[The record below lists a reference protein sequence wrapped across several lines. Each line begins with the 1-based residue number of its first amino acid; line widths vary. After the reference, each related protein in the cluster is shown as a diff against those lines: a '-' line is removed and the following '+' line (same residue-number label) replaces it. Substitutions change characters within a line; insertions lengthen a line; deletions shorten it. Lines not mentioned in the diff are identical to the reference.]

1 MLVRQITDD
10 HLAQNAYLIGCQQ
23 TGEAVIIDPER
34 DVERYIEAAAKEN
47 LKLVA
52 ATETHVH
59 ADFVSGTRELAA
71 RLPGLRVLL
80 SAEGGPDWQYQ
91 WPAEDGREVMLLKD
105 GDAFRIGN
113 IEIRAWHTPGHTP
126 EHLSFVVTDHG
137 GGASEPMGVA
147 SGDFVFV
154 GDLGRPDLLET
165 AAGVVGNREPSAHRL
180 YESAT
185 AFLRLPDFLQVWPG
199 HGAGS
204 ACGKALGAI
213 PTTTVGYERRFS
225 PAIAEASRGAQPFV
239 DFILSGQPEP
249 PAYFAR
255 MKKLNLIGPPVLGT
269 LPSPA
274 KLDARGLAQIARAG
288 DSSAAP
294 SAQII
299 DTRADRKAFM
309 RAHIAGAFYA
319 PFDKS
324 FPTVVGSL
332 VDPLRP
338 IVLIIDQGKV
348 EAAVRDLVRIG
359 YDDVRGWAP
368 IETLDGVAEA
378 GARVSSIESIDFKEF
393 ERRRQAGPITVLDV
407 RGAGEH
413 EARHVPGAINVAHTR
428 LRAAQPVLPS
438 NGPVYVHCAAGVR
451 SAVSAAYLAAHGVH
465 TIHVDGPFKDW
476 QPR

>member
-23 TGEAVIIDPER
+23 TGDALLIDPER

-47 LKLVA
+47 LTLVA
-52 ATETHVH
+52 VTETHVH

-80 SAEGGPDWQYQ
+80 SAEGGPDWQYR
-91 WPAEDGREVMLLKD
+91 WPAEDHREVTLLED
-105 GDAFRIGN
+105 GDAFRIGK

-126 EHLSFVVTDHG
+126 EHLSFIVTDHG

-165 AAGVVGNREPSAHRL
+165 AAGVVGNREPSALRL
-180 YESAT
+180 FEST
-185 AFLRLPDFLQVWPG
+185 TDFLRLPDFLQIWPG

-213 PTTTVGYERRFS
+213 STTTVGYERRFS
-225 PAIAEASRGAQPFV
+225 PAIAEAARGAQPFV

-255 MKKLNLIGPPVLGT
+255 MKQLNLAGPPVLGT
-269 LPSPA
+269 RPA
-274 KLDARGLAQIARAG
+274 PRKLDARGLAESART
-288 DSSAAP
+288 
-294 SAQII
+294 AQII
-299 DTRADRKAFM
+299 DTRPDRQAFM
-309 RAHIAGAFYA
+309 RAHIHRAFYA

-332 VDPLRP
+332 VDPLKP
-338 IVLIIDQGKV
+338 VVLIIDESHV
-348 EAAVRDLVRIG
+348 DAAVRDLMRIG
-359 YDDVRGWAP
+359 YDEVRGWAP
-368 IETLDGVAEA
+368 IEALDRVAEA
-378 GARVSSIESIDFKEF
+378 GARVTSIESIDFEEF
-393 ERRRQAGPITVLDV
+393 ERRRQAGPMTVLDV
-407 RGAGEH
+407 RAAGEH
-413 EARHVPGAINVAHTR
+413 DARHVPGAMNVAHTR
-428 LRAAQPVLPS
+428 LGVATPAFPS

-451 SAVSAAYLAAHGVH
+451 SAVSSAYLAHEGVN
-465 TIHVDGPFKDW
+465 IVHVDGAFKDW

>member
-23 TGEAVIIDPER
+23 TGEAIIIDPER
-34 DVERYIEAAAKEN
+34 DIERYIEAAAKEN
-47 LKLVA
+47 LRLVA

-71 RLPGLRVLL
+71 RLPDLRVLL
-80 SAEGGPDWQYQ
+80 SAEGGADWQYR
-91 WPAEDGREVMLLKD
+91 WPEADGRAVTLLKD
-105 GDAFRIGN
+105 GDAFRIGK

-180 YESAT
+180 YESASE
-185 AFLRLPDFLQVWPG
+185 FLRLPDYLQVWPG

-213 PTTTVGYERRFS
+213 PMTTVGYERRCS
-225 PAIAEASRGAQPFV
+225 PAIAHVGLGSQPFV
-239 DFILSGQPEP
+239 DFILAGQPEP

-255 MKKLNLIGPPVLGT
+255 MKKLNLEGPPVLGA
-269 LPSPA
+269 LPAPRR
-274 KLDARGLAQIARAG
+274 LDARGLAE
-288 DSSAAP
+288 SAKT
-294 SAQII
+294 AQII
-299 DTRADRKAFM
+299 DTRKDRQAFM
-309 RAHIAGAFYA
+309 RGHLHGAFYA

-332 VDPLRP
+332 VDPLKP
-338 IVLIIDQGKV
+338 IVLVIGEGKLD
-348 EAAVRDLVRIG
+348 AAVRDLVRIG
-359 YDDVRGWAP
+359 FDDLRGWAP
-368 IETLDGVAEA
+368 IEALEGAAEA
-378 GARVSSIESIDFKEF
+378 GARMARIESIDFAEF

-413 EARHVPGAINVAHTR
+413 EARHVPGAMNVAHTR
-428 LRAAQPVLPS
+428 LRAAKPVFAS
-438 NGPVYVHCAAGVR
+438 SGPVYVHCAAGAR
-451 SAVSAAYLAAHGVH
+451 AAVSSAFLAAAGVPVV
-465 TIHVDGPFKDW
+465 HVDGNFSSWAPAS
-476 QPR
+476 

>member
-23 TGEAVIIDPER
+23 TGEAVVIDPQR

-47 LKLVA
+47 LTLVA

-80 SAEGGPDWQYQ
+80 SAEGGPDWQYR
-91 WPAEDGREVMLLKD
+91 WPSEDRHDVTLLKD
-105 GDAFRIGN
+105 GDTFRVGK

-165 AAGVVGNREPSAHRL
+165 AAGVIGNREPSARKL

-225 PAIAEASRGAQPFV
+225 PAIAEVERGTQPFV

-255 MKKLNLIGPPVLGT
+255 MKKLNLDGPPVLGA
-269 LPSPA
+269 LPMPG
-274 KLDARGLAQIARAG
+274 KLDARGLAE
-288 DSSAAP
+288 SAKT
-294 SAQII
+294 AQIL
-299 DTRADRKAFM
+299 DTRKDRKAFM
-309 RAHIAGAFYA
+309 RAHIDRAYYA
-319 PFDKS
+319 PFDKT

-332 VDPLRP
+332 VDPLKP
-338 IVLIIDQGKV
+338 VVLIIAEDQLD
-348 EAAVRDLVRIG
+348 AAVRDLVRIG

-368 IETLDGVAEA
+368 LETLEGVAEA
-378 GARVSSIESIDFKEF
+378 GARMRAIESIAFGEF

-407 RGAGEH
+407 RGASEH
-413 EARHVPGAINVAHTR
+413 EARHVPGAMNIAHTR
-428 LRAAQPVLPS
+428 LRAARPVFPS
-438 NGPVYVHCAAGVR
+438 SGPVYVHCAAGVR
-451 SAVSAAYLAAHGVH
+451 SAVSSAYLAREGVNVV
-465 TIHVDGPFKDW
+465 HVDGNFKDW
-476 QPR
+476 QPH

>member
-47 LKLVA
+47 LRLVA

-80 SAEGGPDWQYQ
+80 SAEGGADWQYR
-91 WPAEDGREVMLLKD
+91 WPAEDRREVTLLKD
-105 GDAFRIGN
+105 GDTFRVGK

-165 AAGVVGNREPSAHRL
+165 AAGVVGNREPSARRL
-180 YESAT
+180 HESAK
-185 AFLRLPDFLQVWPG
+185 AFLGLPDFLQVWPG

-225 PAIAEASRGAQPFV
+225 PAIAEAERGAQPFV

-255 MKKLNLIGPPVLGT
+255 MKKLNVEGPPVLGA
-269 LPSPA
+269 LPVPRR
-274 KLDARGLAQIARAG
+274 LDARGLAE
-288 DSSAAP
+288 SAKT
-294 SAQII
+294 AQLL
-299 DTRADRKAFM
+299 DTRQDRKAFM

-319 PFDKS
+319 PFDKT

-332 VDPLRP
+332 VDPLKP
-338 IVLIIDQGKV
+338 VVLLIDEDDL

-368 IETLDGVAEA
+368 IDTLEGLAEA
-378 GARVSSIESIDFKEF
+378 GARVEAIESIDFAEF

-407 RGAGEH
+407 RGAAEYD
-413 EARHVPGAINVAHTR
+413 ARHVPGAINVAHTR
-428 LRAAQPVLPS
+428 LRAAQPVFPS
-438 NGPVYVHCAAGVR
+438 DGPVYVHCAAGVR
-451 SAVSAAYLAAHGVH
+451 SAVSAAYLAREGVNAV
-465 TIHVDGPFKDW
+465 HVDGPFKDW
-476 QPR
+476 QPAHS